1 MSNIKTEMV
10 TEMKPADKE
19 HNAGEGRS
27 LRTRRVNYTINEKTT
42 IKKNIKS
49 CREVPLQIKM
59 EKRNNLRIFCST
71 IIFENIRQMIIET
84 IASNYALAKTENRDI
99 SGKVV
104 IETVKMKEKNM
115 QEELFQYLLP
125 T

>member
-1 MSNIKTEMV
+1 MV

-19 HNAGEGRS
+19 HNNAGEGRS
-27 LRTRRVNYTINEKTT
+27 LRTRRVNYIINEKTT

-71 IIFENIRQMIIET
+71 ITFENIRQMIIET